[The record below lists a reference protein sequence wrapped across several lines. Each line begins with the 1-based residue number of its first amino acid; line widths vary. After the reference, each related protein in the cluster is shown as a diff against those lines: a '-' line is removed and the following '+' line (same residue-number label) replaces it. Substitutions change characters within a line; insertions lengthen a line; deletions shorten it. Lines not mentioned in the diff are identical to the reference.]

1 MVSVDSFLDTGLD
14 KGVAEELEGLVVL
27 EILALGDLL
36 EELVDTL
43 LLIRVAAVEVNLEP
57 LLEELCQLTLV

>member
-57 LLEELCQLTLV
+57 LLEELSQLTLV